1 MKKIVIQMH
10 MGNDKCRSKAMKI
23 AAAFQGV
30 VSVSLEGE
38 SRDQVVVTGDQID
51 CVCLAK
57 KLRKKFCY
65 VNLLSVDDEKPSTT
79 SNEGGEAGEE
89 QKDVEISTTSLKKL
103 SCCEQSYHPPCTPY
117 YIVYDPY
124 PISCYWNRFDQL
136 TGVYDLVY
144 VDPGQVTQ
152 FF

>member
-10 MGNDKCRSKAMKI
+10 MENDKLRSKALQI

-30 VSVSLEGE
+30 ISVSLEGE

-65 VNLLSVDDEKPSTT
+65 AKLLSVEDAKASTT
-79 SNEGGEAGEE
+79 SNEGGEGGGE
-89 QKDVEISTTSLKKL
+89 QKDVEICITSLENL
-103 SCCEQSYHPPCTPY
+103 SCEQNYPPPCISY
-117 YIVYDPY
+117 YIVHDPY
-124 PISCYWNRFDQL
+124 PISCSIL
-136 TGVYDLVY
+136 
-144 VDPGQVTQ
+144 
-152 FF
+152 